1 MEYPDEYLDDDDYDD
16 ERLFEYQDP
25 PNNYD
30 GNQDNDCKY
39 DVDDTDENDEY
50 EDDYEDIDD
59 RLFNDE
65 DPHKNDEENQ
75 EDDGKYDTDDTDKE
89 DEDEEQVDLLYRCG
103 CKWKGAEPCSAA
115 FDNKEAMWQHLI
127 NIHHTS
133 KWIVKVYSRIH

>member
-1 MEYPDEYLDDDDYDD
+1 MRTL
-16 ERLFEYQDP
+16 
-25 PNNYD
+25 
-30 GNQDNDCKY
+30 
-39 DVDDTDENDEY
+39 TT
-50 EDDYEDIDD
+50 

-65 DPHKNDEENQ
+65 DPHKNYEENQ
-75 EDDGKYDTDDTDKE
+75 EDNGKYDTDDTDKE

-133 KWIVKVYSRIH
+133 KWIVKVYSRLPHTLTGKYCP